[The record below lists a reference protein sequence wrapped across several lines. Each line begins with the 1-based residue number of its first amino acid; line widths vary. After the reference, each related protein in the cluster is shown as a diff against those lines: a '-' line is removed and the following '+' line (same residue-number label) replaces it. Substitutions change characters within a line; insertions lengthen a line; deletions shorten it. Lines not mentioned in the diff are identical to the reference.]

1 MTELSISSTM
11 QQLVAMRMT
20 HNCTMLI
27 LAHTPKRKQGD
38 PLTIDDLAGSKLLSN
53 FADNIIGFNKSRKM
67 CSQSLNR
74 HLLQET
80 NTARDLYIAMLQE
93 SSLMRITILVS
104 GCKNSKK

>member
-1 MTELSISSTM
+1 
-11 QQLVAMRMT
+11 
-20 HNCTMLI
+20 
-27 LAHTPKRKQGD
+27 
-38 PLTIDDLAGSKLLSN
+38 
-53 FADNIIGFNKSRKM
+53 M

-104 GCKNSKK
+104 GCKNSKKYTSVPFKRDDY